1 MKKLGKKRKL
11 RPAIMMLCFLLLF
24 TTMAQPVEAKK
35 FDAAAAKKK
44 VTVTY
49 KKLPN
54 GILAIYKNK
63 NSAALKLTATIRF
76 RDGDK
81 KELSKLTQKNLCLA
95 GKSTAAFFFQ
105 APRDE
110 YGNVVSYSSYKASF
124 SIAKSKYKSSAK
136 KISISSELETIEGK
150 FAAVNL
156 GTKTLSNIH
165 ATIVFYDGDG
175 NILGCSTKY
184 LSCYKKNSIEQFSI
198 SYVGESWQPSK
209 AKVYIDWAY

>member
-1 MKKLGKKRKL
+1 MKRLKKIQIVIL
-11 RPAIMMLCFLLLF
+11 CLSFLCVMLSAPIPTQAAFNK
-24 TTMAQPVEAKK
+24 TTAKK
-35 FDAAAAKKK
+35 N

-49 KKLPN
+49 KKLPK

-63 NSAALKLTATIRF
+63 NKTALKLSATMHF
-76 RDGDK
+76 QDGDK
-81 KELSKLTQKNLCLA
+81 KDISKETQKNLCLA

-105 APRDE
+105 APVDE
-110 YGNVVSYSSYKASF
+110 YGQVINYSSYKGSF
-124 SIAKSKYKSSAK
+124 SVAKSKYKSYSK
-136 KISISSELETIEGK
+136 KISVSSDLQTIEGN

-175 NILGCSTKY
+175 HILGCSTKY
-184 LSCYKKNSIEQFSI
+184 LNCYQKNSIDQFSI

>member
-1 MKKLGKKRKL
+1 MKRLKKIQIVIL
-11 RPAIMMLCFLLLF
+11 CLSFLCVMLSAPIPTQAAFNK
-24 TTMAQPVEAKK
+24 TTAKK
-35 FDAAAAKKK
+35 N

-49 KKLPN
+49 KKLPK

-63 NSAALKLTATIRF
+63 NKTALKLSATMHF
-76 RDGDK
+76 QDGDK
-81 KELSKLTQKNLCLA
+81 KDISKETQKNLCLA

-105 APRDE
+105 APVDE
-110 YGNVVSYSSYKASF
+110 YGQVINYSSYKGSF
-124 SIAKSKYKSSAK
+124 SVAKSKYKSYSNR
-136 KISISSELETIEGK
+136 ISVSSDLQTIEGN

-175 NILGCSTKY
+175 HILGCSTKY
-184 LSCYKKNSIEQFSI
+184 LNCYQKNSIDQFCI